1 MIASAIV
8 TYLITATAAWGYPQ
22 GAATIWPIGLV
33 AMAFVIGSYFLAQE
47 VRVKRPQRAARRR
60 RAASAAV
67 PQPAGGVVDGDS
79 SSAQTPAPATASRGA
94 DH

>member
-33 AMAFVIGSYFLAQE
+33 SMAFVIAFGVKPFLLSW
-47 VRVKRPQRAARRR
+47 RADRGGRR
-60 RAASAAV
+60 
-67 PQPAGGVVDGDS
+67 DG
-79 SSAQTPAPATASRGA
+79 
-94 DH
+94 